1 MNKNILLF
9 LWIYL
14 SLITNIF
21 ASSKWPSVVC
31 NWLPGCK
38 TDSVGQVNNSVTS
51 ESFFWFAWNLI
62 STTIQYIAVL
72 SVLALVV
79 AWIMYLVSAW
89 EEDKVTKAK
98 SAIIWSLVWVLV
110 STSAWAII
118 NLLNSFRIN

>member
-1 MNKNILLF
+1 MKKNILLF
-9 LWIYL
+9 LWVYASFMANL
-14 SLITNIF
+14 F
-21 ASSKWPSVVC
+21 ASWPEVVC
-31 NWLPGCK
+31 NWLPWCK
-38 TDSVGQVNNSVTS
+38 SDTVGQVNNSVTS
-51 ESFFWFAWNLI
+51 ESFFAFVWNLI

-89 EEDKVTKAK
+89 EEEKVKKAK

-110 STSAWAII
+110 STTASAII